1 MKRSIGLVGILLV
14 VPALIMGSRPA
25 SSHRS
30 AASASDAARI
40 DGLLNELTVTDIESL
55 PALPVAPFVLPTAS
69 ADVMR
74 VRVNE
79 TYQVYG
85 VGTDTVQL
93 SGWIAVTHDN
103 PRPARG
109 ETEVAWGTAVAAT
122 EFVGLH
128 LKGESALFG
137 PVQVT
142 LDP

>member
-55 PALPVAPFVLPTAS
+55 PALPVTAFALPSAS

-74 VRVNE
+74 VRLNE

-85 VGTDTVQL
+85 VGMDTVDL
-93 SGWIAVTHDN
+93 TTWLPVTHHT
-103 PRPARG
+103 PRPPPAQPNL
-109 ETEVAWGTAVAAT
+109 T
-122 EFVGLH
+122 F
-128 LKGESALFG
+128 
-137 PVQVT
+137 
-142 LDP
+142 